1 MQSALCWPSDKYC
14 KLGRNRVRS
23 TPSSSLLRFLH
34 ASTVSHSNK
43 NMPHLLQNTQIQVFL
58 KLEGCLS
65 VDLQFSIESIFWK
78 RLGWIWIGLF
88 PHANHCIVPSVKCG
102 TFNPASMPPA
112 LPTMPL
118 SFLKMCMAEEGLDCT
133 KCKQI
138 GSLRVA
144 VPQKSNGRERLSFR
158 ERLHVHVGWQI
169 EN

>member
-1 MQSALCWPSDKYC
+1 
-14 KLGRNRVRS
+14 
-23 TPSSSLLRFLH
+23 
-34 ASTVSHSNK
+34 
-43 NMPHLLQNTQIQVFL
+43 
-58 KLEGCLS
+58 
-65 VDLQFSIESIFWK
+65 
-78 RLGWIWIGLF
+78 
-88 PHANHCIVPSVKCG
+88 
-102 TFNPASMPPA
+102 
-112 LPTMPL
+112 MPL

>member
-1 MQSALCWPSDKYC
+1 
-14 KLGRNRVRS
+14 
-23 TPSSSLLRFLH
+23 
-34 ASTVSHSNK
+34 
-43 NMPHLLQNTQIQVFL
+43 
-58 KLEGCLS
+58 
-65 VDLQFSIESIFWK
+65 
-78 RLGWIWIGLF
+78 
-88 PHANHCIVPSVKCG
+88 
-102 TFNPASMPPA
+102 MPPALPTMPLA

-144 VPQKSNGRERLSFR
+144 VPQKSNGMERLSFR